1 MSFLH
6 ALEGFSR
13 ALVSD
18 ADFDVGGRER
28 AREFQTLAGQ
38 LATAAKAEGL
48 NGLSQAWRLLER
60 SFASLHSA
68 GGEGLGGAVLGAW
81 RRIASLVRS
90 GGEGVSEELRDLL
103 APLPELMAACV
114 GREFDATEALITALH
129 ALPFLDGE
137 LDEIDAALRSDVR
150 HLAPVRAPRIVPR
163 ELMHTDT
170 MEILMSA
177 KQFVE
182 LARAGGDTS
191 SAGNFDDLASPMKVE
206 SFAADTAESN
216 KNIAQDSLP
225 NFSAAGPSTQDK
237 SHETTASLQI
247 PEIPALAWQSTS
259 STRPEDRGQGS
270 EDRRQ
275 RTEDRAAVPMHDVLF
290 PESHVARSITATPEA
305 VADAPWQDLAPASE
319 EVALPDLAQPVD
331 DFALDAP
338 VKATDLDLF
347 ENDSPSSP
355 AEVAV
360 DQDSIDLFGGPEPIQ
375 GEAPVPAADPEFAF
389 DALPVPGLAEVTD
402 KADVLAFDEYPDQA
416 QAEVP
421 APAVPEF
428 AFDAMPG
435 PGVAEVRSKAD
446 ELSFDPYPAQARADI
461 AAPATPEAFAF
472 DALPEPSV
480 AQARAKADELAFD
493 DMALPVPNQSLF
505 DEPVPASAQSM
516 MFDDLVAREPSASQ
530 AANPDELFMPDNL
543 AGENSG
549 GLLKGISGF
558 VKKVAHAVGIG
569 SGRNERAGAAPAM
582 DDLLMAEASGSDDLL
597 MAEEPATALAD
608 SKLPDEFSLGDLR
621 AAPAGAQ
628 DLLAED
634 DTPGPTLSTGAM
646 QIIEV
651 LQAELPEIHATIAA
665 FSGLSRSAGVD
676 THIVAEARERCI
688 EMLARFGGAA
698 GSVGFA
704 GLGTVFEYA
713 ANNIRAV
720 AGDGNLLTEEQAEL
734 LVEFGVHVRDYLDA
748 PLTAERSARLVNWL
762 AFEGWPLP
770 VPQAA
775 ARVLSQSLRHPDFSM
790 LEEGITSREHT
801 ASEEDVSLDIPE
813 DVNKD
818 LLDGMLQ
825 ELPGQSEAF
834 SAAIERLTRG
844 GDIDD
849 INLAQRIAHTI
860 KGSGNTV
867 GIRGLASLTH
877 NLEDIL
883 LALAKEGI
891 LPAPALANSLINA
904 SDCLQAMTE
913 FLLGMG
919 PAPDDARATLQE
931 VLDWANRID
940 TQGLPKSDDGGL
952 KTEDRVQRTEAR
964 VQKTEDRGQKTE
976 DRAAAD
982 EAPMGDAKAAAAKDG
997 QPEADAGASL
1007 RVAASLIDQLLAGTG
1022 ENIILTGQL
1031 RDGAQRALTDLRSM
1045 QAQFD
1050 LLQQLGAELE
1060 EMIDVKDFSSRQTRG
1075 KEAGFDALEMDQYN
1089 ELHTCARRLAE
1100 AATDARELGR
1110 GVIGHISG
1118 VDELLIT
1125 QEGHNRDTQDLVM
1138 RTRMVEV
1145 KTMFPRLQRSVRQ
1158 ACRMLEKVV
1167 DLHLAGG
1174 DTPMDSDVLNKI
1186 ADPLMHLLRNAID
1199 HGIEAEAMRTAA
1211 GKKAVGNVWL
1221 EFSREGNNILVRCR
1235 DDGAGLDFASIRRA
1249 AIERGVISSTEDA
1262 SEEMLKQFILRP
1274 NFSTRAQATQVSGR
1288 GIGLDA
1294 VQTGVS
1300 ELGGTLQINSREGQ
1314 GCTFEFRLPFNLISS
1329 HALLIRAG
1337 AEIMAVASRGI
1348 EQIVHPADGSTQRM
1362 GSETVFRLGDN
1373 FYPMRAIEEA
1383 LGTTVNRR
1391 SGERGSRPVI
1401 LAKTARMTVAVQV
1414 DAVLGSRDMVVKSL
1428 GAYFPKVRGVIGAT
1442 ILGDGKV
1449 SPVLD
1454 LPDLLGEDKHGSGS
1468 TTMTVAGRGSVGEA
1482 APSGRKCVLVVDDSL
1497 SARRA
1502 LAQFIQDC
1510 GYEVRSAR
1518 DGLEAAQIVA
1528 GRLPDLVIADMEM
1541 PRMNGI
1547 ELTAHLRATPASAKV
1562 PVIMITSRSTAKHK
1576 EQAMAAG
1583 VNVYLNKPYSED
1595 TLLAKVRELLAGEME
1610 IKRARTGTY
1619 A

>member
-38 LATAAKAEGL
+38 LAIAAKVEGL
-48 NGLSQAWRLLER
+48 NGVSQAWRLLER
-60 SFASLHSA
+60 SFAGLHSS

-90 GGEGVSEELRDLL
+90 GGEGVNEELRDLL

-114 GREFDATEALITALH
+114 GREFDATEALISALH
-129 ALPFLDGE
+129 ALPFLDSD

-150 HLAPVRAPRIVPR
+150 HLAPARTPRIVPR
-163 ELMHTDT
+163 ELMHADT

-177 KQFVE
+177 RQFVE

-191 SAGNFDDLASPMKVE
+191 FNNFDDRASPLTVE
-206 SFAADTAESN
+206 SFAADTTETDHLVAP
-216 KNIAQDSLP
+216 QVLP
-225 NFSAAGPSTQDK
+225 NFSAGGRSTQDI
-237 SHETTASLQI
+237 SHDTTAPLPV

-259 STRPEDRGQGS
+259 STRPEDRGQRTEERVQRT
-270 EDRRQ
+270 EDRGQ
-275 RTEDRAAVPMHDVLF
+275 RTEDRASVPIPETASL
-290 PESHVARSITATPEA
+290 ESHVARSVTAAPEV
-305 VADAPWQDLAPASE
+305 VADAPWQDLARTSV
-319 EVALPDLAQPVD
+319 EVALPDLAQAVD
-331 DFALDAP
+331 DLALDVP
-338 VKATDLDLF
+338 VKASDLDLF
-347 ENDSPSSP
+347 ANDSPSSP
-355 AEVAV
+355 ADAV
-360 DQDSIDLFGGPEPIQ
+360 VSLDNIDLFDGPEPVQ
-375 GEAPVPAADPEFAF
+375 AEAPSSA
-389 DALPVPGLAEVTD
+389 
-402 KADVLAFDEYPDQA
+402 
-416 QAEVP
+416 
-421 APAVPEF
+421 AVPEF
-428 AFDAMPG
+428 SFDAM
-435 PGVAEVRSKAD
+435 
-446 ELSFDPYPAQARADI
+446 
-461 AAPATPEAFAF
+461 
-472 DALPEPSV
+472 PEPSV
-480 AQARAKADELAFD
+480 AEVPGKADELAFD
-493 DMALPVPNQSLF
+493 DMALPVPNDSLF
-505 DEPVPASAQSM
+505 DEPVPESAESM
-516 MFDDLVAREPSASQ
+516 RLDDLVAQEPSASL
-530 AANPDELFMPDNL
+530 AANPDELFMPDKVVE
-543 AGENSG
+543 GNSG
-549 GLLKGISGF
+549 GFLNGLSGL
-558 VKKVAHAVGIG
+558 VNKVAHAVGIG
-569 SGRNERAGAAPAM
+569 SGGNEPVDAAPAM
-582 DDLLMAEASGSDDLL
+582 NDLL
-597 MAEEPATALAD
+597 MAEEPATALGELE
-608 SKLPDEFSLGDLR
+608 LPDEFSLDDLDSAPI
-621 AAPAGAQ
+621 AAD
-628 DLLAED
+628 DLLVED
-634 DTPGPTLSTGAM
+634 EMASPVLSTGAM

-665 FSGLSRSAGVD
+665 FSGLSRSDGMDAE
-676 THIVAEARERCI
+676 IVAEAREACI
-688 EMLARFGGAA
+688 EILARFGGAA

-720 AGDGNLLTEEQAEL
+720 AGEGNFLTEEQAEL

-762 AFEGWPLP
+762 VFTGWPLP

-790 LEEGITSREHT
+790 LEDGITSREQT
-801 ASEEDVSLDIPE
+801 ASQEDVSLEIPE

-818 LLDGMLQ
+818 LLHGMLQ

-834 SAAIERLTRG
+834 SAAIERLARG

-883 LALAKEGI
+883 LALAKEGM

-919 PAPDDARATLQE
+919 PAPDDARAVLQE

-940 TQGLPKSDDGGL
+940 TQGLPKTEDRGL
-952 KTEDRVQRTEAR
+952 TTEDRGLRTEDRVQRTEE
-964 VQKTEDRGQKTE
+964 K
-976 DRAAAD
+976 AAGE
-982 EAPMGDAKAAAAKDG
+982 EAPVAGAKAAAGKDG

-1031 RDGAQRALTDLRSM
+1031 RDGAQRALADLRAM

-1050 LLQQLGAELE
+1050 LLHQLGAELE
-1060 EMIDVKDFSSRQTRG
+1060 EMIDVKDFSSRQTRS
-1075 KEAGFDALEMDQYN
+1075 KDAGFDALEMDQYN
-1089 ELHTCARRLAE
+1089 ELHSCARRLAE

-1145 KTMFPRLQRSVRQ
+1145 KTIFPRLQRSVRQ
-1158 ACRMLEKVV
+1158 ACRMVEKVV

-1199 HGIEAEAMRTAA
+1199 HGIEAEAVRTAA

-1221 EFSREGNNILVRCR
+1221 EFSRDGNNILVRCR
-1235 DDGAGLDFASIRRA
+1235 DDGAGLDFDSIRRA
-1249 AIERGVISSTEDA
+1249 AIERGVISASDDA
-1262 SEEMLKQFILRP
+1262 PEELLKQLILRP

-1294 VQTGVS
+1294 VQTGVT
-1300 ELGGTLQINSREGQ
+1300 ELGGTLQIGSRAGL

-1337 AEIMAVASRGI
+1337 AEILALASRGI
-1348 EQIVHPADGSTQRM
+1348 EQIVHPTDGSTQRM

-1373 FYPMRAIEEA
+1373 FYPMRTIEEA
-1383 LGTTVNRR
+1383 LGTVVNRR
-1391 SGERGSRPVI
+1391 SGERGTRPVI

-1454 LPDLLGEDKHGSGS
+1454 LPDLLGDDTHGSGS
-1468 TTMTVAGRGSVGEA
+1468 ITTTVAGRGGLDAVTT
-1482 APSGRKCVLVVDDSL
+1482 GRKCVLVVDDSL

-1518 DGLEAAQIVA
+1518 DGVEAAQIAA

-1547 ELTAHLRATPASAKV
+1547 ELTAHLRATLASAKV

-1583 VNVYLNKPYSED
+1583 VNAYMNKPYSED
-1595 TLLAKVRELLAGEME
+1595 SLLAKVRELLAGETE
-1610 IKRARTGTY
+1610 IEHARTGTY

>member
-18 ADFDVGGRER
+18 SDFDVGGRER
-28 AREFQTLAGQ
+28 AREFRTMAGQ
-38 LATAAKAEGL
+38 LATAAAAEGL
-48 NGLSQAWRLLER
+48 NGLSQVWRTLER
-60 SFASLHSA
+60 SFASLHSGA
-68 GGEGLGGAVLGAW
+68 GEGLGGAVLGAW
-81 RRIASLVRS
+81 RRIASLVRA
-90 GGEGVSEELRDLL
+90 GGEGVNEEVRDLL
-103 APLPELMAACV
+103 APLPELMAASV
-114 GREFDATEALITALH
+114 GRDFEATEALIAALH
-129 ALPFLDGE
+129 AVPFLDGDLAE
-137 LDEIDAALRSDVR
+137 VDAALRSDVR
-150 HLAPVRAPRIVPR
+150 HLAPARTPRIVPR
-163 ELMHTDT
+163 ELMGADT
-170 MEILMSA
+170 SEILMSA
-177 KQFVE
+177 KHFVE

-191 SAGNFDDLASPMKVE
+191 SSNFDDFASPIKVE
-206 SFAADTAESN
+206 SFAADTTESN
-216 KNIAQDSLP
+216 MLIAQDSLP
-225 NFSAAGPSTQDK
+225 NFSAAGPSAQDN
-237 SHETTASLQI
+237 SHETAAQLPV

-259 STRPEDRGQGS
+259 STRSEDRVQRTDDRGQK
-270 EDRRQ
+270 
-275 RTEDRAAVPMHDVLF
+275 TEDK
-290 PESHVARSITATPEA
+290 E
-305 VADAPWQDLAPASE
+305 APA
-319 EVALPDLAQPVD
+319 VD
-331 DFALDAP
+331 DFALDVPAQESG
-338 VKATDLDLF
+338 LDLF
-347 ENDSPSSP
+347 DSAPPSSP
-355 AEVAV
+355 SEAQADDETFISPLPLTRKSELSAEAPAPTVAV
-360 DQDSIDLFGGPEPIQ
+360 VSSDNGGLFDGLDEVQ
-375 GEAPVPAADPEFAF
+375 AEAPAPA
-389 DALPVPGLAEVTD
+389 
-402 KADVLAFDEYPDQA
+402 
-416 QAEVP
+416 
-421 APAVPEF
+421 AVPEF
-428 AFDAMPG
+428 AFEVLPEPSTAEAPG
-435 PGVAEVRSKAD
+435 KTDGLAFDDYPDQVRAEAPDSPVA
-446 ELSFDPYPAQARADI
+446 
-461 AAPATPEAFAF
+461 PEFAF
-472 DALPEPSV
+472 DALPEPSL
-480 AQARAKADELAFD
+480 AKTPAKADELVFG
-493 DMALPVPNQSLF
+493 DMALPVPNDTLF
-505 DEPVPASAQSM
+505 DEPVPEAAESM
-516 MFDDLVAREPSASQ
+516 MLDDLVAQEPSASQ
-530 AANPDELFMPDNL
+530 SANSDDLFMPDN
-543 AGENSG
+543 AVEGNSA

-558 VKKVAHAVGIG
+558 VKKIAHAVGIG
-569 SGRNERAGAAPAM
+569 SGGNEPAGAVPTLDDMLIAEASGGN
-582 DDLLMAEASGSDDLL
+582 DLLTAEASGSDDLL
-597 MAEEPATALAD
+597 MAEEPAAALVA
-608 SKLPDEFSLGDLR
+608 SKLPDGFSLDD
-621 AAPAGAQ
+621 PGATPVGTD

-634 DTPGPTLSTGAM
+634 DVASPTLSTGAM

-676 THIVAEARERCI
+676 AQIIAEARERCI

-748 PLTAERSARLVNWL
+748 PLAAERSARLVNWL
-762 AFEGWPLP
+762 AFAGWPLP
-770 VPQAA
+770 MPQAA

-790 LEEGITSREHT
+790 LEEGITSREQT

-834 SAAIERLTRG
+834 SAAVERLTRG

-883 LALAKEGI
+883 LALAKEGM
-891 LPAPALANSLINA
+891 LPAPTLANSLINA

-919 PAPDDARATLQE
+919 PAPDDARAVLQE

-940 TQGLPKSDDGGL
+940 TQGLPRSEDGGQRTEDR
-952 KTEDRVQRTEAR
+952 KQRTEDRVQRTE
-964 VQKTEDRGQKTE
+964 DRGQKT
-976 DRAAAD
+976 DDKAAGD
-982 EAPMGDAKAAAAKDG
+982 EAPAVAAKAGAKDG
-997 QPEADAGASL
+997 QPEVDPGASL

-1031 RDGAQRALTDLRSM
+1031 RDGAQRALTDLRAM

-1060 EMIDVKDFSSRQTRG
+1060 EMIDVKDFSSRQTRD

-1145 KTMFPRLQRSVRQ
+1145 KTIFPRLQRSVRQ

-1167 DLHLAGG
+1167 DLHLTGG

-1199 HGIEAEAMRTAA
+1199 HGIEAEALRTAA

-1221 EFSREGNNILVRCR
+1221 EFSRDGNNILVRCR

-1249 AIERGVISSTEDA
+1249 AIERGVISSSEDA
-1262 SEEMLKQFILRP
+1262 SEELLKQFILRP

-1337 AEIMAVASRGI
+1337 AEILAVASRGI

-1383 LGTTVNRR
+1383 LGTVMNRR
-1391 SGERGSRPVI
+1391 SAERGTRPVI

-1468 TTMTVAGRGSVGEA
+1468 TTMTVTGRGSVGES

-1518 DGLEAAQIVA
+1518 DGMEAAQIAA

-1595 TLLAKVRELLAGEME
+1595 TLLAKVRELLAGETE